1 MKELRKL
8 FIYILLIFGTV
19 VMIAPFAWMLVTS
32 FKLPSEVNSW
42 PPRWS
47 TKSFSTQRDV
57 KVVPSTGTTS
67 SVKGLSLR
75 EALTFVAKKTQGLVL
90 VVNDDPFYRGTL
102 TIPFKGSTYT
112 LSLNQEEYKQ
122 FLQSL
127 KIPSDF
133 SIDDEIEN
141 NPEGFFEKVLLNYIY
156 GATPVFKRT
165 DFIERLSGNVETLL
179 NGIDTMLTF
188 GIDRIQD
195 ENEKEKFANFLEKK
209 MKELQELSTK
219 IQKYKA
225 GNEVI
230 LTIDELKEI
239 RNIISNY
246 NLVYEN
252 SNELSE
258 NYNNAL
264 QNSLLNYLDNIN
276 FFLSTYDYFVKIQ
289 DKKVDENIVA
299 QPMTEE
305 ERKALLLEKIKDL
318 EDFEDIKSFVDKHG
332 MNNLIDE
339 FAKSIDLEIERK
351 YGVNSVDLANIKSL
365 VNSIV
370 NIATERQINIKE
382 ELKNSFEDFLNKVS
396 SVVGFDLTF
405 SSAKAKLD
413 AFSEE
418 LNNADNLLK
427 EVALNIIKL
436 QNLRMAYEGSINA
449 WKIIRAPEFVESVLV
464 KDGKSIEIVMKNV
477 SPVYFMDDNIKNVHL
492 KFSFSDV
499 VKNVFQNYVL
509 AWKSAPFGR
518 YYINTIFIATVTTI
532 LEVII
537 SAMAAYAFS
546 WMNFPGKNILFS
558 IFLATMMVP
567 GEVLLVPNFITVTKF
582 GWIDTYYALI
592 IPWIVSVFSI
602 FLMRQHFL
610 SLPSEL
616 FDAAKIDGCSHWR
629 YLWQIVVPLS
639 KPVVVTSALL
649 KFVGSWNSFLWV
661 LIVTNSPKYRTLTV
675 GLQTF
680 SSEVGT
686 LYNMLMAAATFSIL
700 PVVIVFLFTQKYF
713 VRGIARTGLK

>member
-449 WKIIRAPEFVESVLV
+449 WKIIRAPKFVESVLV
-464 KDGKSIEIVMKNV
+464 KDGKSIEIVMNNV
-477 SPVYFMDDNIKNVHL
+477 SPVYFMDDNTKNVHL
-492 KFSFSDV
+492 NFSFLDI

-700 PVVIVFLFTQKYF
+700 PVVIIFLFTQKYF

>member
-112 LSLNQEEYKQ
+112 LSLNEEEYKQ

-127 KIPSDF
+127 KIPSNF

-141 NPEGFFEKVLLNYIY
+141 NPEDFFEKVLLNYIY

-477 SPVYFMDDNIKNVHL
+477 SPVYFMDDNIKNIHL

-700 PVVIVFLFTQKYF
+700 PVVIIFLFTQKYF

>member
-1 MKELRKL
+1 MRKL

-141 NPEGFFEKVLLNYIY
+141 NPEGFFEKALLNYIY

-477 SPVYFMDDNIKNVHL
+477 SPVYFMDDNIKNIHL

-700 PVVIVFLFTQKYF
+700 PVVIIFLFTQKYF

>member
-477 SPVYFMDDNIKNVHL
+477 SPVYFMDDNIKNIHL

-700 PVVIVFLFTQKYF
+700 PVVIIFLFTQKYF

>member
-112 LSLNQEEYKQ
+112 LSLNEEEYKQ

-141 NPEGFFEKVLLNYIY
+141 NPEDFFEKVLLNYIY

-264 QNSLLNYLDNIN
+264 RNSLLNYLDNIN

-289 DKKVDENIVA
+289 DKTVQEDIVA

-418 LNNADNLLK
+418 LNNADNLFK

-449 WKIIRAPEFVESVLV
+449 WKIIRAPKFVESVLV
-464 KDGKSIEIVMKNV
+464 KDGKSIEIVMNNV
-477 SPVYFMDDNIKNVHL
+477 SPVYFMDDNTKNVHL
-492 KFSFSDV
+492 NFSFLDI

-700 PVVIVFLFTQKYF
+700 PVVIIFLFTQKYF

>member
-47 TKSFSTQRDV
+47 TKSFSALRDV

-102 TIPFKGSTYT
+102 TIPFNGSTYT
-112 LSLNQEEYKQ
+112 LSVNQEEYKQ

-133 SIDDEIEN
+133 SIDEEMES
-141 NPEGFFEKVLLNYIY
+141 NPESFFEKVLLKYIY
-156 GATPVFKRT
+156 GATPVFKRA
-165 DFIERLSGNVETLL
+165 DFMEMLSGSIDTLL
-179 NGIDTMLTF
+179 NGMDTMLTF

-195 ENEKEKFANFLEKK
+195 EGEKEKFAKFLEEK
-209 MKELQELSTK
+209 MKELQELNLK

-225 GNEVI
+225 GNEII

-239 RNIISNY
+239 RNIISNC
-246 NLVYEN
+246 NLVYED

-264 QNSLLNYLDNIN
+264 QNSLLKYLDNIN
-276 FFLSTYDYFVKIQ
+276 FFLSSYDYFVKIQ
-289 DKKVDENIVA
+289 DKKVNEDIVA
-299 QPMTEE
+299 QPMTED

-318 EDFEDIKSFVDKHG
+318 EDFENIKSFVNKYG
-332 MNNLIDE
+332 MSNLIDE

-351 YGVNSVDLANIKSL
+351 YGVNSVDLTNIKSL
-365 VNSIV
+365 VSTIV
-370 NIATERQINIKE
+370 NIATERQIDIKE
-382 ELKNSFEDFLNKVS
+382 ELKNSFDDFLNKVS

-418 LNNADNLLK
+418 LNNANSLFK
-427 EVALNIIKL
+427 EVALNIVKL

-449 WKIIRAPEFVESVLV
+449 WKIIKAPEFVEYVLV

-492 KFSFSDV
+492 KFLFTDI
-499 VKNVFQNYVL
+499 VKNVFQNYAL

-518 YYINTIFIATVTTI
+518 YYVNTIFIATVTTI

-567 GEVLLVPNFITVTKF
+567 GEVLLVPNFITITKF

-661 LIVTNSPKYRTLTV
+661 LIVTNNPKYRTLTV

-700 PVVIVFLFTQKYF
+700 PVVIIFLFTQKYF

>member
-1 MKELRKL
+1 MRKL

-477 SPVYFMDDNIKNVHL
+477 SPVYFMDDNIKNIHL

-700 PVVIVFLFTQKYF
+700 PVVIIFLFTQKYF